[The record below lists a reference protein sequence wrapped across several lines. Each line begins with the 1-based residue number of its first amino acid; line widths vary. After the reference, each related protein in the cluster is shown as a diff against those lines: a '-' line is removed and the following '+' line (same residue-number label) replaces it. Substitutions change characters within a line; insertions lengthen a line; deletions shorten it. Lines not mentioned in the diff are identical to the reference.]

1 LWCGFRKVV
10 LPSVI
15 PSFCK
20 HCYKFYGFS
29 VRRTDGASCRLR
41 EFARLPYFMDSTA
54 SGSPLD
60 ARTWAIQVI
69 LVPFPAQGHLNQLL
83 HLSRTLAARRL
94 KVLFVSTSTH
104 IQQARR
110 RVQGW
115 NPDHFA
121 IRFHELPMPSFSDS
135 QPDLENND
143 HAFPVH
149 LIPLIEASEDL
160 REPFDR
166 LIQNLC
172 FSNSNRI
179 VIVHD
184 PLLGWVQTVAAKYQ
198 APAYLF
204 NCTSAYY
211 SAIKEKGIGIPE
223 CVVSQKRCHPERYL
237 TFRSRLRAECLPLAT
252 GHLMNSFRGLESQF
266 MDDLQE
272 IRGERYG
279 EKPLWAVGPLL
290 PQSIW
295 TDKKGTS
302 DVGSC
307 LRWLD
312 GQAPASVVYVSFGTM
327 CSLSQ
332 QQIQELARGLEA
344 SQQPF
349 LWVVRIADSARFTA
363 LDEAQMDWIS
373 KLLPEGYE
381 GRIARRGF
389 LVRNWAPQLDVL
401 THESTGGFVTHC
413 GWNST
418 LESISAGVPMVAWP
432 QHSDQFANSI
442 LVAKELK
449 VGVEVKKWRKADE
462 NELVTAEEVEKAI
475 RRVMAEDEEGM
486 EMRRR
491 VKELRDAAR
500 TAVGE
505 GGSSWNEMESFVD
518 HFTSILNERN
528 PTMISANCDS

>member
-1 LWCGFRKVV
+1 
-10 LPSVI
+10 
-15 PSFCK
+15 
-20 HCYKFYGFS
+20 
-29 VRRTDGASCRLR
+29 
-41 EFARLPYFMDSTA
+41 MDSTL
-54 SGSPLD
+54 SRSQLD
-60 ARTWAIQVI
+60 ARTPAIQVV
-69 LVPFPAQGHLNQLL
+69 LVPFPAQGHLNQML
-83 HLSRTLAARRL
+83 HLSRAISARGL
-94 KVLFVSTSTH
+94 DVLYVTTSTH
-104 IQQARR
+104 IQQARH

-121 IRFHELPMPSFSDS
+121 IRFHELPMPSFSDP
-135 QPDLENND
+135 QPDLENKD
-143 HAFPVH
+143 HAFPMN
-149 LIPLIEASEDL
+149 LIPLIEALEDL

-172 FSNSNRI
+172 FSNLNRI

-184 PLLGWVQTVAAKYQ
+184 PLLRWVQTVAAKYL
-198 APAYLF
+198 APAYIF
-204 NCTSAYY
+204 SCVNTYY
-211 SAIKEKGIGIPE
+211 SAVKEKGIGIPE
-223 CVVSQKRCHPERYL
+223 CVVSEKRCLPERFM
-237 TFRSRLRAECLPLAT
+237 TWMSRHHRAESLALAT
-252 GHLMNSFRGLESQF
+252 GYLVNSFRGLESQF
-266 MDDLQE
+266 MDELQE
-272 IRGERYG
+272 IRREHYG

-295 TDKKGTS
+295 TGKKGNS

-312 GQAPASVVYVSFGTM
+312 GQAPASVVYVSFGST
-327 CSLSQ
+327 CSLSR

-349 LWVVRIADSARFTA
+349 LWVVRVADNARFTA
-363 LDEAQMDWIS
+363 LDEARMDWIS
-373 KLLPEGYE
+373 ELLPEGYE
-381 GRIARRGF
+381 DRIAERGF

-401 THESTGGFVTHC
+401 SHESTGAFVTHC

-449 VGVEVKKWRKADE
+449 VGVEVKKWTNADE
-462 NELVTAEEVEKAI
+462 NELVTAEEVQKAI

-491 VKELRDAAR
+491 AKELRDAAR
-500 TAVGE
+500 TAVAE
-505 GGSSWNEMESFVD
+505 GGSSWNELEAFIH

-528 PTMISANCDS
+528 PTE

>member
-1 LWCGFRKVV
+1 
-10 LPSVI
+10 
-15 PSFCK
+15 
-20 HCYKFYGFS
+20 
-29 VRRTDGASCRLR
+29 
-41 EFARLPYFMDSTA
+41 MDSTV
-54 SGSPLD
+54 SRSPLD
-60 ARTWAIQVI
+60 ARTPAIQVVM
-69 LVPFPAQGHLNQLL
+69 VPFPAQGHLNQLL
-83 HLSRTLAARRL
+83 HLSRAIAARGL
-94 KVLFVSTSTH
+94 DVLYVTTSTH
-104 IQQARR
+104 IQQARH

-121 IRFHELPMPSFSDS
+121 IRFHELPALSSSDS
-135 QPDLENND
+135 QPALENKD
-143 HAFPVH
+143 HEFPVH
-149 LIPLIEASEDL
+149 MLPLIEASEDL

-172 FSNSNRI
+172 LYNSNRI

-198 APAYLF
+198 APAYIF
-204 NCTSAYY
+204 NCLSAYS
-211 SAIKEKGIGIPE
+211 SAVTEKGIGIPE
-223 CVVSQKRCHPERYL
+223 CVVSQKRCQPERFI
-237 TFRSRLRAECLPLAT
+237 TFKSRQRAECLPHAT
-252 GHLMNSFRGLESQF
+252 GHLLNSFRSLESQF
-266 MDDLQE
+266 MDELQE
-272 IRGERYG
+272 IRREHYG
-279 EKPLWAVGPLL
+279 EKPLWAIGPLL

-295 TDKKGTS
+295 TGKKGNS

-312 GQAPASVVYVSFGTM
+312 GQAPASVVYVSFGST
-327 CSLSQ
+327 CSLSR

-349 LWVVRIADSARFTA
+349 LWVVRVADNARFTA
-363 LDEAQMDWIS
+363 LDEARMDWIS
-373 KLLPEGYE
+373 ELLPEGYE
-381 GRIARRGF
+381 DRIAERGF

-401 THESTGGFVTHC
+401 SHESTGSFVTHC